1 MGNITKKII
10 SFGVALLIATTSLN
24 AGLLSDIQNSL
35 DTSVEVTNG
44 GYFKTQTGGVWSAG
58 SVRVRFDTGGTV
70 YPFHAQAPSFSIGC
84 NGIDIAFGAFSYL
97 NFDYLVDKLKKIAAV
112 APAFAFQTA
121 MRTLC
126 PQCATILDNLEKIV
140 NMINGL
146 NFDTCKMAQG
156 LGSKISDT
164 LLGSGASDNFMNARA
179 EQINNGLN
187 SVVGALQGV
196 QKFFN
201 GESGKKGAENMMG
214 YGSFLKK
221 AMETYKN
228 PTSLSDEQWEAFVT
242 ALIGDVY
249 GYTNK
254 QQSTDGKDQSQY
266 IKFINAQP
274 VISVDTMLKALTK
287 GGVTIHSFAYT
298 DNKDGDVYLMPNA
311 DPIDIIFNNTNALI
325 PYIQNKIND
334 MVTKIRGHE
343 SLTDE
348 EIKFINSMPLPI
360 YKIVNLESLQNG
372 SMTSLVAEYM
382 GYDLAGKY
390 LIYYINEIRKQI
402 NALTSNPNFKNTINE
417 TAFNEWRK
425 NVFPIIKDLNTK
437 INTKLQEVG
446 SQIKNKVKLLDYYQ
460 NLQKQ
465 LMQTNPIW
473 KTGNLGM

>member
-1 MGNITKKII
+1 
-10 SFGVALLIATTSLN
+10 
-24 AGLLSDIQNSL
+24 
-35 DTSVEVTNG
+35 
-44 GYFKTQTGGVWSAG
+44 
-58 SVRVRFDTGGTV
+58 
-70 YPFHAQAPSFSIGC
+70 
-84 NGIDIAFGAFSYL
+84 
-97 NFDYLVDKLKKIAAV
+97 
-112 APAFAFQTA
+112 
-121 MRTLC
+121 
-126 PQCATILDNLEKIV
+126 
-140 NMINGL
+140 
-146 NFDTCKMAQG
+146 
-156 LGSKISDT
+156 
-164 LLGSGASDNFMNARA
+164 
-179 EQINNGLN
+179 
-187 SVVGALQGV
+187 
-196 QKFFN
+196 
-201 GESGKKGAENMMG
+201 
-214 YGSFLKK
+214 
-221 AMETYKN
+221 
-228 PTSLSDEQWEAFVT
+228 
-242 ALIGDVY
+242 
-249 GYTNK
+249 
-254 QQSTDGKDQSQY
+254 
-266 IKFINAQP
+266 
-274 VISVDTMLKALTK
+274 MLKALTK

-343 SLTDE
+343 SLSDE